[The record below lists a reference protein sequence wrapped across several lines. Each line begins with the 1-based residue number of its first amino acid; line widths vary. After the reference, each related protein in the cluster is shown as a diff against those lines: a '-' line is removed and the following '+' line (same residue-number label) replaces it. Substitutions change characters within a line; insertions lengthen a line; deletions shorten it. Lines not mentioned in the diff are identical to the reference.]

1 MIDSIKFRSSQNKFQ
16 KKFKEDLKLINLSKN
31 IFLSADK
38 TQNFYEITKE
48 GYEKIIHENVTEKYK
63 KANMS
68 LPKRIN
74 REARKIAKTF
84 DVADRVD
91 TMAKQECFLT
101 LKDHKEDYRTN
112 PKYRL
117 LNPKKSQLGKISKQ
131 ILQKI
136 NKTLRSKLN
145 LNQWQ
150 NSAEVIDWFKDIQ
163 QKSSHTF
170 TVFDI
175 QEFYPSITE
184 KLLKDALAFAQRY
197 VEIKFITLLQRY
209 TVDKKR
215 RKRKI

>member
-1 MIDSIKFRSSQNKFQ
+1 MKSE
-16 KKFKEDLKLINLSKN
+16 ED
-31 IFLSADK
+31 
-38 TQNFYEITKE
+38 
-48 GYEKIIHENVTEKYK
+48 YEKIIHKNVRKKHK

-74 REARKIAKTF
+74 REARKISKTF

-91 TMAKQECFLT
+91 TMAKQECFIT

-117 LNPKKSQLGKISKQ
+117 LNPTKSQLYKISKQ

-136 NKTLRSKLN
+136 NKTLKFKLN
-145 LNQWQ
+145 LKQWQ
-150 NSAEVIDWFKDIQ
+150 NSSEVIDWFKDIQ

-175 QEFYPSITE
+175 QEFHPSITE
-184 KLLKDALAFAQRY
+184 KLLKDALAFVQKC
-197 VEIKFITLLQRY
+197 V
-209 TVDKKR
+209 
-215 RKRKI
+215 

>member
-1 MIDSIKFRSSQNKFQ
+1 MVESIKFRSSQNKFH
-16 KKFKEDLKLINLSKN
+16 KKLKEGLKLINSSKT

-38 TQNFYEITKE
+38 TQNFYEIPKDD
-48 GYEKIIHENVTEKYK
+48 YEKIIHENVTKKYK
-63 KANMS
+63 KPNMS

-74 REARKIAKTF
+74 REARKIARTF

-91 TMAKQECFLT
+91 TMAKEECFIT
-101 LKDHKEDYRTN
+101 LKDHKEDHRTN

-117 LNPKKSQLGKISKQ
+117 LNPTKIRLGKISKQ

-150 NSAEVIDWFKDIQ
+150 NPSEVTDWFKTIQ
-163 QKSSHTF
+163 QKSSHI
-170 TVFDI
+170 FDI

-197 VEIKFITLLQRY
+197 VEIKFVTLLQRY